1 MNRKLGI
8 NTDCLC
14 GALDEISALTL
25 AHDIGFEAITTSAT
39 SIDDISKLKNA
50 SCALG
55 IDFPYIHS
63 PFANINSM
71 WTEGDGFHTVYN
83 GIIQSIDSA
92 SACNIGA
99 VVVHVS
105 SGWLPPPVND
115 LGLSRFDSLVE
126 HAADHKVTLAFE
138 NLRVLGNLAYLTD
151 RYEDFSNVRFCYDCG
166 HEHCYTKTVN
176 WIDIFKNRIAATHIH
191 DNPGRDLEDKVSD
204 NDKHWLPFD
213 GTFNYH
219 AMMEKLDKYGY
230 SGPLM
235 LEVSKNAKAEY
246 KALSVEEFM
255 SNAFE
260 RIKRI
265 SELNKL

>member
-39 SIDDISKLKNA
+39 SIDDISMLKNA

-105 SGWLPPPVND
+105 SGWKSPPVND
-115 LGLSRFDSLVE
+115 LGLSRFDALVE
-126 HAADHKVTLAFE
+126 YAANKNVALAFE
-138 NLRVLGNLAYLTD
+138 NLRMLGNLACLAD
-151 RYEDFSNVRFCYDCG
+151 RYERVENVKFCYDCG
-166 HEHCYTKTVN
+166 HEHCYTKTVS
-176 WIDIFKNRIAATHIH
+176 WIDIFTNKIAATHIH
-191 DNPGRDLEDKVSD
+191 DNPGRDFYDKVSD
-204 NDKHWLPFD
+204 NDTHWLPFD

-235 LEVSKNAKAEY
+235 LEVFKNAKADY
-246 KALSVEEFM
+246 QILSAE
-255 SNAFE
+255 AFLSTAYE

-265 SELNKL
+265 SQLNIF